1 MLSNVSIK
9 ALYGLYS
16 YTLDFHPKQ
25 KPYRFVTGPNAYGKT
40 SLLKMIESLYKQDF
54 GGLSKVVFDEFQL
67 FFDDGFQ
74 IRIGQQR
81 IYNDDP
87 NSDDTMPKKVV
98 LSFSSKSANRM
109 STEDFFEWESDNAA
123 EIKLNN
129 MMAYLAS
136 HPIYFIT
143 DNRLYKGGSE
153 LTAGQALQGEMKT
166 YLQNLSGKLNSALQ
180 QGMLDEHESITEEY
194 YNERVSSLK
203 PLIDSVVKYELVK
216 RNPIPAYSVEKSAFC
231 NTCIIALEKALEGDV
246 LDNIVRLDSFCL
258 IVDNYDF
265 ANKKMELS
273 PYFGFRFKAA
283 DEMASILSFD
293 QLSSGERHII
303 LMNYDILFDVSDE
316 ALVLIDEPELS
327 FHLEWQGQFMTN
339 LEELEG
345 VRKDLQFIICT
356 HAPEMFSYQWDLS
369 VDLFDQANK
378 QK

>member
-16 YTLDFHPKQ
+16 YALEFHPEQ

-54 GGLSKVVFDEFQL
+54 NGLSKVVFDEFQL
-67 FFDDGFQ
+67 VFDDGFQ
-74 IRIGQQR
+74 IHVDQQR
-81 IYNDDP
+81 IYDDDP
-87 NSDDTMPKKVV
+87 NSDDTLPKKVV
-98 LSFSSKSANRM
+98 LTFSSKNINSL
-109 STEDFFEWESDNAA
+109 STEGSFKWESDNAA

-129 MMAYLAS
+129 MTAYLAS

-153 LTAGQALQGEMKT
+153 LTAGQALQDKMKT
-166 YLQNLSGKLNSALQ
+166 YLQDMSGKLNSALQ

-194 YNERVSSLK
+194 YNERVSNLK
-203 PLIDSVVKYELVK
+203 PLIDSIVKYELVK
-216 RNPIPAYSVEKSAFC
+216 RNPIPTYSVEKSAFC

-246 LDNIVRLDSFCL
+246 LESIARLDAFCL

-265 ANKKMELS
+265 ANKIMELS

-283 DEMASILSFD
+283 DDMSSILSFD
-293 QLSSGERHII
+293 QLSSGERHIV

-356 HAPEMFSYQWDLS
+356 HAPEMFSYEWDLS

-378 QK
+378 Q

>member
-16 YTLDFHPKQ
+16 YALEFHPEQ

-54 GGLSKVVFDEFQL
+54 NGLSKVVFDEFQL
-67 FFDDGFQ
+67 VFDDGFQ
-74 IRIGQQR
+74 IHVDQQR
-81 IYNDDP
+81 IYDDDP
-87 NSDDTMPKKVV
+87 NSDDTLPKKVV
-98 LSFSSKSANRM
+98 LTFSSKNINCL
-109 STEDFFEWESDNAA
+109 STEGSFEWESDNAA

-129 MMAYLAS
+129 MTAYLAS

-153 LTAGQALQGEMKT
+153 LTAGQALQDKMKT
-166 YLQNLSGKLNSALQ
+166 YLQDMSGKLNSALQ

-194 YNERVSSLK
+194 YNERVSNLK
-203 PLIDSVVKYELVK
+203 PLIDSIVKYELVK
-216 RNPIPAYSVEKSAFC
+216 RNPIPTYSVEKSAFC

-246 LDNIVRLDSFCL
+246 LESIARLDAFCL

-265 ANKKMELS
+265 ANKIMELS

-283 DEMASILSFD
+283 DDMSSILSFD
-293 QLSSGERHII
+293 QLSSGERHIV

-356 HAPEMFSYQWDLS
+356 HAPEMFSYEWDLS

-378 QK
+378 Q

>member
-16 YTLDFHPKQ
+16 YTLDFHPEQ

-40 SLLKMIESLYKQDF
+40 SLLRMIESLYKQDF
-54 GGLSKVVFDEFQL
+54 DGLSKVVFDKFQL
-67 FFDDGFQ
+67 VFNDGFQ
-74 IRIGQQR
+74 IHVGQQR
-81 IYNDDP
+81 IYDDDP
-87 NSDDTMPKKVV
+87 NSDDTLPKKVV
-98 LSFSSKSANRM
+98 LSFLSKNTNSQ
-109 STEDFFEWESDNAA
+109 STEVSFEWESDKAS

-129 MMAYLAS
+129 LTAYLAS

-143 DNRLYKGGSE
+143 DSRLYKGGSE
-153 LTAGQALQGEMKT
+153 LAAGQALQDKMKT
-166 YLQNLSGKLNSALQ
+166 SLQDLSGKLNSALQ

-194 YNERVSSLK
+194 YNEKVSNLK
-203 PLIDSVVKYELVK
+203 PLIDSIVKYELVK
-216 RNPIPAYSVEKSAFC
+216 RNPIPAYSAEKSAFC
-231 NTCIIALEKALEGDV
+231 NTCIVALEKALDSEV
-246 LDNIVRLDSFCL
+246 LKGIARLDSFCL

-283 DEMASILSFD
+283 DDMASILSFD
-293 QLSSGERHII
+293 QLSSGERHIV

-356 HAPEMFSYQWDLS
+356 HAPEMFSYEWDLS

-378 QK
+378 Q